1 MKKWQLSRRIL
12 LKGTGAA
19 LALPFLDQMWPS
31 AADAQAA
38 PPPRRFLG
46 WYVPCG
52 MNMPKFTPPD
62 VGNAYTLTPILQPLA
77 AHRNDFLVLSGLAN
91 RPAEPHGP
99 GHHPSGTA
107 AFLAPAHPFRTD
119 GPHIPNS

>member
-1 MKKWQLSRRIL
+1 MKKWQLSRRTV
-12 LKGTGAA
+12 LKGAGAA
-19 LALPFLDQMWPS
+19 LALPFLEQMWPS

-62 VGNAYTLTPILQPLA
+62 VGSAYPLTPILEPLA
-77 AHRNDFLVLSGLAN
+77 AHRKHLLGVSRLAN
-91 RPAEPHGP
+91 RPAGAGAP
-99 GHHPSGTA
+99 GDPASGTHGA
-107 AFLAPAHPFRTD
+107 
-119 GPHIPNS
+119 